1 MATKAARKTWILV
14 SDASRAQLYR
24 EEPAGKGFTL
34 LESYDHEESRARV
47 RDLMADA
54 AGRKPNGTP
63 GGNGLI
69 PGAGGGA
76 GATYLGRPG
85 AAPDTDPK
93 EVEAQ
98 KFAHELADVLERG
111 LNDHAYDAL
120 VLIAP
125 PQFLGLLRA
134 TVTKQVS
141 HRIES
146 SVDKDL
152 SWLDGPRL
160 TERLRELRAG

>member
-1 MATKAARKTWILV
+1 MASKAARKTWILV

-34 LESYDHEESRARV
+34 LESYNHDESRARV

-54 AGRKPNGTP
+54 HGRKPNGTP
-63 GGNGLI
+63 GGNGNI
-69 PGAGGGA
+69 SGGG
-76 GATYLGRPG
+76 GTYLGRPG

-93 EVEAQ
+93 EVEKQ
-98 KFAHELADVLERG
+98 KFAQELAEVLEKG
-111 LNDHAYDAL
+111 LNEHAYDAL

-125 PQFLGLLRA
+125 PHFLGLLRS
-134 TVTKQVS
+134 TVSKQVS
-141 HRIES
+141 NRIET

-152 SWLDGPRL
+152 SWLDEPRL
-160 TERLRELRAG
+160 TERLRELRAV

>member
-1 MATKAARKTWILV
+1 MANKAARKTWILV

-34 LESYDHEESRARV
+34 LESYTHDESRARV

-54 AGRKPNGTP
+54 NGRKPNGP
-63 GGNGLI
+63 PAGNGNI
-69 PGAGGGA
+69 TGGG
-76 GATYLGRPG
+76 TYLGRPG
-85 AAPDTDPK
+85 VAPDTDPK
-93 EVEAQ
+93 DVEKQ
-98 KFAHELADVLERG
+98 KFAQELAEVLEKG
-111 LNDHAYDAL
+111 LNDHAYDSL

-125 PQFLGLLRA
+125 PQFLGLLRG
-134 TVTKQVS
+134 TVSKQVS
-141 HRIES
+141 NHIES

-160 TERLRELRAG
+160 TERLRELRAE

>member
-1 MATKAARKTWILV
+1 MASKAARKTWILV

-34 LESYDHEESRARV
+34 LESYSHEESRARV

-54 AGRKPNGTP
+54 HGRKPNGTP
-63 GGNGLI
+63 GGNGNI
-69 PGAGGGA
+69 SGGG
-76 GATYLGRPG
+76 GGTYLGRPG

-93 EVEAQ
+93 EVEKQ
-98 KFAHELADVLERG
+98 KFAQELAEVLEKG
-111 LNDHAYDAL
+111 LNEHAYDSL

-125 PQFLGLLRA
+125 PHFLGLLRG
-134 TVTKQVS
+134 TVSKQVS
-141 HRIES
+141 NHIET

-152 SWLDGPRL
+152 SWLDEPRL
-160 TERLRELRAG
+160 TERLRELRAV

>member
-1 MATKAARKTWILV
+1 MASKAARKTWILV

-34 LESYDHEESRARV
+34 LESYSHEESRARV

-54 AGRKPNGTP
+54 HGRKPNGTP
-63 GGNGLI
+63 GGNGNLNG
-69 PGAGGGA
+69 GAGGQH
-76 GATYLGRPG
+76 LGRPG

-93 EVEAQ
+93 EVEKQ
-98 KFAHELADVLERG
+98 KFAQELAQVLEKG
-111 LNDHAYDAL
+111 LNEHAYDSL

-125 PQFLGLLRA
+125 PHFLGLLRN

-141 HRIES
+141 NHIEA

-160 TERLRELRAG
+160 TERLRELRAQ

>member
-1 MATKAARKTWILV
+1 MAKKAARKTWILV

-34 LESYDHEESRARV
+34 LESYNHDESRARV

-54 AGRKPNGTP
+54 YGRKPNGTS
-63 GGNGLI
+63 GGNGGLGA
-69 PGAGGGA
+69 GAGGQ
-76 GATYLGRPG
+76 YFGRPG

-93 EVEAQ
+93 EIEKQ
-98 KFAHELADVLERG
+98 KFAQELAEVLEKG
-111 LNDHAYDAL
+111 LNEHAYETL

-125 PQFLGLLRA
+125 PHFLGLLRG
-134 TVTKQVS
+134 TVSKQVS
-141 HRIES
+141 NHIET